1 MVYNGILYVSNT
13 FKYST
18 PIFWDPNSCIVRNIL
33 MFIWGDLML
42 GGRDS
47 QTLQTGFWNMRNI
60 YCIIIYHHQERRDIP
75 RTKKQWMYH
84 QQHPKTAAPH
94 TFGHV
99 SQWIGSEDQRNH
111 PLCRTKDRSDA
122 GDLHGFHAQF
132 GAEVDDFGD
141 VATTEHGRHRPRI
154 LQQVLQ
160 VVEGSG

>member
-1 MVYNGILYVSNT
+1 MVYKCISWYIMVYNGILYVSNT

-18 PIFWDPNSCIVRNIL
+18 PILWDPNSCIVRNIL
-33 MFIWGDLML
+33 MFIWGDWML

-99 SQWIGSEDQRNH
+99 SIHGLD
-111 PLCRTKDRSDA
+111 PRS
-122 GDLHGFHAQF
+122 
-132 GAEVDDFGD
+132 
-141 VATTEHGRHRPRI
+141 TRPSPWCGPSIAPTPGISMDSMPSLVRKSMT
-154 LQQVLQ
+154 L
-160 VVEGSG
+160 GM